1 MVETRHRSSV
11 IGMHAELIAI
21 GSELV
26 LGEIVDTN
34 SAHIARTLR
43 TVGVEVERF
52 SAIGDE
58 VARIAALVREAAG
71 RAAIVLTTGGLGP
84 TVDDPTRAAI
94 AQAFGRDLEYRPELW
109 QQIEDRFRRFGRTP
123 TENNRQQ
130 AYVPAGAL
138 PLENPVGT
146 APCFIAEHAGGV
158 VIALPGVPREMEH
171 MLSTR
176 VLPYLREK
184 FALTGVIKARVL
196 RTVGVGE
203 SMIDVEIGEFERLA
217 NPVVGLAAH
226 AGAVDIRITARAESE
241 AEADGLIA
249 PVEARIRARLAEK
262 FGDVIYAED
271 AATLEE
277 SVAQRLAERGAS
289 LAITEDGAQGRL
301 NARLATL
308 AQAAQVY
315 RGAAPLN
322 GTQSLAEAA
331 RQVRTQ
337 RGAELGLALRVT
349 VTGEK
354 RTIEVALAE
363 GGEVHEHRQTYGG
376 ALTNLSQWATTVA
389 LNFLRLRLAKP

>member
-1 MVETRHRSSV
+1 
-11 IGMHAELIAI
+11 MHAELIAI

-71 RAAIVLTTGGLGP
+71 RAAIVITTGGLGP

-94 AQAFGRDLEYRPELW
+94 ARAFGRDLEYRPELW
-109 QQIEDRFRRFGRTP
+109 QQIEDRFRRFGRIP

-146 APCFIAEHAGGV
+146 APCFIVEHAGGV
-158 VIALPGVPREMEH
+158 VIALPGVPREMEQ

-176 VLPYLREK
+176 VLDYLREK
-184 FALTGVIKARVL
+184 FALTGVIKAKVL

-217 NPVVGLAAH
+217 NPIVGLAAH
-226 AGAVDIRITARAESE
+226 AGAVDIRITAKAEGE

-249 PVEARIRARLAEK
+249 PVEAQIRARLAEK
-262 FGDVIYAED
+262 FGDVIYAEG

-277 SVAQRLAERGAS
+277 SVAQRLAERGVS

-331 RQVRTQ
+331 TQVRTQ
-337 RGAELGLALRVT
+337 RGAEVGLALRVT
-349 VTGEK
+349 VTDEQRK
-354 RTIEVALAE
+354 IEVALAE
-363 GGEVHEHRQTYGG
+363 GAEVHEHRQTYGG